1 MLDLELSVRP
11 STNTYRLANHSSIL
25 FKKNQKIISISLLRN
40 GDYFLLSK
48 NGGYPRTPIHSISF
62 QKETEPKENST
73 FPHSPLTTSTSVTTR
88 ESSNTFGYPLAAPD
102 VLHRKGL
109 KLGFCRTANP
119 HPFWYRGT
127 TRWYCFIAMPLTI
140 DASFINAQPY
150 KKILANPEGAQA

>member
-1 MLDLELSVRP
+1 MSNWINSCSFFFPR
-11 STNTYRLANHSSIL
+11 R
-25 FKKNQKIISISLLRN
+25 FFFLRRT
-40 GDYFLLSK
+40 GDTPHPNSFYFFSK
-48 NGGYPRTPIHSISF
+48 RNRTKRKF
-62 QKETEPKENST
+62 Y
-73 FPHSPLTTSTSVTTR
+73 FPPSPLTTSTSVTTR